1 MKKTEQPD
9 EERILRDMPL
19 HVAGL
24 LDARRRTE
32 IDAAIEE
39 SALLREAYE
48 KELKLAGAVKDHAE
62 IDFDTERGWSDL
74 AARIAADQ
82 ESVEREQSAVRPRAG
97 EGALAEAA
105 RGLAG
110 RIADAASSFFLQPA
124 PAFALGAAAMLA
136 VTVGA
141 PIVFGGAG
149 VQEDDYLT
157 LSTTPVEAEPTQSY
171 LVIFKSNVTSQDI
184 LDFAATTELTLT
196 GVEPSA
202 DAFIFTAPTSSG
214 VAEAFPERED
224 LIEFYAEIR

>member
-1 MKKTEQPD
+1 MTKTEQPD

-39 SALLREAYE
+39 SATLREAYE
-48 KELKLAGAVKDHAE
+48 KELKLAGAVKDHAD

-82 ESVEREQSAVRPRAG
+82 ESVRLEQSAAETRAG
-97 EGALAEAA
+97 EGAFAEAT
-105 RGLAG
+105 RGLAS
-110 RIADAASSFFLQPA
+110 RISGALSAFFLQPA

-141 PIVFGGAG
+141 PIVFGGPG

-157 LSTTPVEAEPTQSY
+157 LSTAPAEAEETQSY
-171 LVIFKSNVTSQDI
+171 LVIFKSNVTPQDI
-184 LDFAATTELTLT
+184 LDFAEMTELTLT
-196 GVEPSA
+196 GAEASA
-202 DAFIFTAPTSSG
+202 GAFIFTAPASSDA
-214 VAEAFPERED
+214 AEAFPERED